1 MSATTKPILNVCFI
15 GHVDSGKSTTVG
27 NLAFQLGAVDTR
39 KMQKLKKEAEDR
51 GRGTFSYAYVMDMS
65 AAERERG
72 ITITTSLMKLETTKH
87 LLNLID
93 CPGHQDFIKN
103 MVTGA
108 AQADVGV
115 VLVPCATGE
124 FESCISG
131 GTLKDHIM
139 ISGVLGCRKLIVCV
153 NKVDTIEKDKQAARF
168 DEVSKEMMAIISK
181 SHPDKTPIIIP
192 ISGYLGINIIE
203 NGDKFSWFTKGWLP
217 EKPTENDKPIFTL
230 EGALNCQIPPPRPID
245 KPLRLPIDSIHKISG
260 IGMVYTGRVSVGT
273 IKPSMAISCQPTGV
287 VAECKTLEIH
297 KQSKTSVVSGENC
310 GLALKVPI
318 KGNATTIKPGH
329 VFSDNK
335 NVPCKLYKGARVK
348 IVIVEHPKGIKVG
361 YCPVMDLGTNHVP
374 CQITRFYS
382 KRIPGVKEEIISP
395 EIVQKGEN
403 VTCMIRPQKDVVME
417 TLKECASLARF
428 ALRDGGRI
436 VGIGAIEK
444 CFTADEYDKE
454 METPVT
460 EESKEPA
467 RGVKRPL
474 SPQESAAQE
483 PSAKKSA
490 KARPS
495 TSRG

>member
-1 MSATTKPILNVCFI
+1 MSTQKPILNVCFI

-27 NLAFQLGAVDTR
+27 NLAFQLGAIDAR
-39 KMQKLKKEAEDR
+39 KMEKLKKEAEER
-51 GRGTFSYAYVMDMS
+51 GRGTFSYAYVMDLS

-87 LLNLID
+87 LLNVID

-115 VLVPCATGE
+115 VLVPCAKGE

-153 NKVDTIEKDKQAARF
+153 NKVDTIEKDNQAARF
-168 DEVSKEMMAIISK
+168 DEVAKEMTAIISK
-181 SHPDKTPIIIP
+181 SHPDKNPIIIP

-203 NGDKFSWFTKGWLP
+203 NGEKFSWFKGWLP
-217 EKPTENDKPIFTL
+217 EKATENDKPIFTL
-230 EGALNCQIPPPRPID
+230 EGALNYQIPPPRPID

-287 VAECKTLEIH
+287 IAECKTLEIH
-297 KQSKTSVVSGENC
+297 RQSKTEVVSGENC
-310 GLALKVPI
+310 GLALKAPT
-318 KGNATTIKPGH
+318 KGNAGTIKPGH

-335 NVPCKLYKGARVK
+335 NAPCKLYKGARAK
-348 IVIVEHPKGIKVG
+348 IVVVEHPKGIKVG

-382 KRIPGVKEEIISP
+382 KRIPGVKEEVPSP
-395 EIVQKGEN
+395 EVVQKGEN
-403 VTCMIRPQKDVVME
+403 VTCMIRPQKDIVME

-436 VGIGAIEK
+436 VGIGAIEQ
-444 CFTADEYDKE
+444 CFTEEDYDKE
-454 METPVT
+454 MKTPGTT
-460 EESKEPA
+460 EETTAAPADTKKPTKTKQSRA
-467 RGVKRPL
+467 RG
-474 SPQESAAQE
+474 
-483 PSAKKSA
+483 
-490 KARPS
+490 
-495 TSRG
+495 